1 MNSQVQVLLSNQ
13 TEALYQSL
21 KEQLFSSDTDPFTK
35 RVVIVPSKAMK
46 SWLSIRLA
54 EDLGIATGITF
65 LFLEPAIK
73 QIEKSLSANKE
84 QLFQLPSKFELSL
97 KIESEVRRTL
107 NDPSNSVWDRLR
119 KHLCHRKS
127 GKITHKGEKRL
138 VILAEQLA
146 GLFQLYD
153 KYGRK
158 MLKRWLQSSSKDWQ
172 EELWCKVVG
181 KLGPDHLEW
190 KSGNTVVHLFAL
202 SYLSRIHHTL
212 FCDLARQIPVYYYL
226 LSPCEVYWSDLLS
239 DKENQKLISV
249 WEKQGMSSESLTE
262 ATELLFERN
271 PLLANWGKLGRLMAA
286 QIEDSPLQTKEDYRE
301 HKQESCCLHAL
312 QMDLLKLRHGKY
324 LPTREFKEDSSVQI
338 HVSLSKTREVQAL
351 YQTLLGILGRED
363 AINPNDIVV
372 MVPNI
377 KAYEPMIRAV
387 FRSPKSQIDCQIMD
401 LNLLDHNDVIKGF
414 LHLVT
419 LPDTRWENET
429 LLNLFSFRFFQ
440 EKQGLKPSQ
449 VEKIGKWIKDTGIRW
464 GIDPKHRSELLLRS
478 HCEKGMADKSAAG
491 TWKMGVDRLLL
502 GTAMILPSDVE
513 EKASYTHRPLKEVN
527 STDQEILGIWSGLL
541 NSLRE
546 DLKPISEGSKKTLK
560 DWADYLLNL
569 LYRYFSWNSGSED
582 EKAQATV
589 FVRCLENLKKSGVGK
604 GDLFPFSTVIFHL
617 KKGLEKEEVHYR
629 ETHFQSVKFCSM
641 LPMRAVPAKVVVMM
655 GLSEDNYPRKEER
668 LLLNQLY
675 HQEGVD
681 PFPSATEFD
690 RYLFLEALM
699 SAREYL
705 ILSYHKNDQGKDPL
719 HQCSLLISELVH
731 YLDQSFEISGSK
743 PSVHCVYEHPFSPFD
758 YRYFQKESKIESY
771 SMGDYQAAISF
782 YGSQQKAPYRFI
794 PSFSVGSNFCRD
806 TRCVDIQD
814 IKRLAR
820 NPIRF
825 YFQKKLGMYL
835 KEEEEVLTDESLTVS
850 SLDLSKFRKESC
862 VVSLETLL
870 KGAELEGMVPVGPFK
885 DLSLAKVV
893 KEVAEI
899 AEQMLEF
906 SIRSEDLFEVLLCET
921 CTTPYL
927 EEKRW
932 IFPPLV
938 IELENLKV
946 SLTGLLG
953 ECSPEGLISYKKGE
967 GKNLAEIWPL
977 YLIWNCLLEKDP
989 LPFKKDALFI
999 RGGVR
1004 WTPFFDSA
1012 MTHLQEYMQYFLCST
1027 DEVSPLIPDW
1037 VEAFVS
1043 GSTEDLNKA
1052 VQKSVSGDFFFND
1065 EVIWLC
1071 REGNVLQPELMYENW
1086 SEQAKKLFKK
1096 PFEHLTG
1103 KKK

>member
-13 TEALYQSL
+13 TEALYQRL

-35 RVVIVPSKAMK
+35 RIFVVPSKAMK
-46 SWLSIRLA
+46 NWLSIRLA
-54 EDLGIATGITF
+54 EDLGIATGVTF

-73 QIEKSLSANKE
+73 QVEKSLAVNEE
-84 QLFQLPSKFELSL
+84 QLFQFPSKLELSL

-107 NDPSNSVWDRLR
+107 KDTGNEQWDRLR
-119 KHLCHRKS
+119 KHLCHQKS

-138 VILAEQLA
+138 VILSEQLA
-146 GLFQLYD
+146 GLFQQYD

-158 MLKRWLQSSSKDWQ
+158 MLKRWLQSPSAEWQ
-172 EELWCKVVG
+172 EELWRKVVG
-181 KLGPDHLEW
+181 KLGPDHLDW
-190 KSGNTVVHLFAL
+190 KPGNTVVHLFAL
-202 SYLSRIHHTL
+202 SYLSRAQHSL
-212 FCDLARQIPVYYYL
+212 FCDLAKQIPIYYYL

-249 WEKQGMSSESLTE
+249 WEKQGMSSESLSE

-286 QIEDSPLQTKEDYRE
+286 QIEETPLQTEEDYRE
-301 HKQESCCLHAL
+301 HHEESNCLQSL

-324 LPTREFKEDSSVQI
+324 LPVREFENDTSVQI

-363 AINPNDIVV
+363 TIDPNDIVV

-387 FRSPKSQIDCQIMD
+387 FRSPRSQIDCQIMD

-414 LHLVT
+414 FHLVT
-419 LPDTRWENET
+419 LPETRWENET
-429 LLNLFSFRFFQ
+429 LLNLFSFRSFQ

-449 VEKIGKWIKDTGIRW
+449 VEKIGKWIRDTGIRW

-478 HCEKGMADKSAAG
+478 HCENGMADKSAAG
-491 TWKMGVDRLLL
+491 TWKMGVERLLL

-513 EKASYTHRPLKEVN
+513 EKAQYAHRPLKEIN
-527 STDQEILGIWSGLL
+527 STDQEVLGIWSDLL
-541 NSLRE
+541 NTLKD

-569 LYRYFSWNSGSED
+569 LYHYFSWNSGSED
-582 EKAQATV
+582 EKAQAAV
-589 FVRCLENLKKSGVGK
+589 FVRCIENLKKSGMGK

-629 ETHFQSVKFCSM
+629 ETHFQAVRFCSM

-655 GLSEDNYPRKEER
+655 GLSEENYPRKEER

-675 HQEGVD
+675 HQQGVD

-699 SAREYL
+699 SARKYL

-743 PSVHCVYEHPFSPFD
+743 PSEHCVYQHPFSPFD
-758 YRYFQKESKIESY
+758 YRYFQKENKIESH
-771 SMGDYQAAISF
+771 SMEDYGAALSF
-782 YGSQQKAPYRFI
+782 YRSQLKLPYRFI
-794 PSFSVGSNFCRD
+794 PTFTVGSDRHQELQYI
-806 TRCVDIQD
+806 DIQD

-835 KEEEEVLTDESLTVS
+835 KEEEEVSTDESLTIS
-850 SLDLSKFRKESC
+850 ALDLSKFRKESC

-870 KGAELEGMVPVGPFK
+870 KGAELEGMIPVGPFK
-885 DLSLAKVV
+885 DLSVSKII
-893 KEVAEI
+893 KEVCEI
-899 AEQMLEF
+899 TEQMEQF
-906 SIRSEDLFEVLLCET
+906 SIRSDDLFEVLLCET
-921 CTTPYL
+921 CTSPYL
-927 EEKRW
+927 KEKRW
-932 IFPPLV
+932 IFPPLTV
-938 IELENLKV
+938 ELENFSISLKG
-946 SLTGLLG
+946 SLG
-953 ECSPEGLISYKKGE
+953 ECSPEGLVSYKKGE
-967 GKNLAEIWPL
+967 GRNLAEIWPI
-977 YLIWNCLLEKDP
+977 YLIWCSLLERDP
-989 LPFKKDALFI
+989 LPFKQDALFI
-999 RGGVR
+999 RGGER
-1004 WTPFFDSA
+1004 WSPFFGSA
-1012 MTHLQEYMQYFLCST
+1012 MPYLQEYLRYFLCST

-1043 GSTEDLNKA
+1043 GSTDDLHKA

-1071 REGNVLQPELMYENW
+1071 REGNVLLPDQMYENW
-1086 SEQAKKLFKK
+1086 SEQAKKLFKE
-1096 PFEHLTG
+1096 PFEHWGG